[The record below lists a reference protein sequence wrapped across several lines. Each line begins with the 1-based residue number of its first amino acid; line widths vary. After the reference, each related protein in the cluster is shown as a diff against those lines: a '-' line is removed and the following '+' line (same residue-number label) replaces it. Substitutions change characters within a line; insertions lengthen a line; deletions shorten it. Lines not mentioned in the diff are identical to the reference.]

1 MSAGIVV
8 RNLTLAYRRHPVV
21 HHLSGEFAAG
31 RSTAIVGP
39 NGAGKSTLMKALAG
53 LIVPDHGE
61 IRFVGCTAKSLAYL
75 PQQAAVERD
84 FPLAVRDAVLLGD
97 WRRSG
102 WFGRAGHVARR
113 LAEAALEAVGLAG
126 FEDRNLDELS
136 VGQFQRVQFARVMLQ
151 DAPLILLDEPFAA
164 LDAPTTDALLN
175 LVDRWQQEGRTVI
188 AVLHDTGQ
196 VRRHFGQTLL
206 LAREAVAWGPTE
218 SVLCPE
224 NLSRAWQ
231 LGTAWDDAA
240 PVCARDRA
248 LEAAER

>member
-1 MSAGIVV
+1 
-8 RNLTLAYRRHPVV
+8 VV

-53 LIVPDHGE
+53 LIAPDHGE
-61 IRFVGCTAKSLAYL
+61 IRLVGCTPRALAYL
-75 PQQAAVERD
+75 PQQAAIERD

-102 WFGRAGHVARR
+102 WFGRAGRGTRHA
-113 LAEAALEAVGLAG
+113 AEAALETVGLAG

-136 VGQFQRVQFARVMLQ
+136 VGQFQRVQFARVLLQ

-164 LDAPTTDALLN
+164 LDAPTTAALLA

-188 AVLHDTGQ
+188 AVLHDAEQ
-196 VRRHFGQTLL
+196 VRRHFRDTLL
-206 LAREAVAWGPTE
+206 LAREAVAWGPTGD
-218 SVLCPE
+218 VLRPE
-224 NLSRAWQ
+224 TLSRAWQ
-231 LGTAWDDAA
+231 LGTVWDDAA
-240 PVCARDRA
+240 PVCTRDTSV
-248 LEAAER
+248 EATLQ